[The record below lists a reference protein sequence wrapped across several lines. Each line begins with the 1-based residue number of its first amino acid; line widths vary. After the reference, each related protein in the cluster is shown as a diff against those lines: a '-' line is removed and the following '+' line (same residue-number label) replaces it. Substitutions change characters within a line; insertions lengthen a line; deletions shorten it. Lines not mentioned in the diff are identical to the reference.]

1 MDEAAF
7 DCRQAP
13 VDKRLL
19 RRALGRFATGVVVVT
34 TCTPEGRREGLT
46 ANSFTSVSLDPPL
59 VLWSLRRDAP
69 SLESFISA
77 GRFALSI
84 LSDGQSHLSRHFAT
98 PAPDKFAGIA
108 TRQGLGGCPVIAGCI
123 AAFECSTE
131 VVHEGGDHMIFIGRV
146 ERAEFRSGRP
156 LVFAGGAY
164 GVHEPLPEPSPPARP
179 AETAIPHRHGANP

>member
-1 MDEAAF
+1 MEEAAF

-13 VDKRLL
+13 VDKTLL
-19 RRALGRFATGVVVVT
+19 RRALGRFATGVMVVT
-34 TCTPEGRREGLT
+34 TCTPEGRCEGLT

-69 SLESFISA
+69 SLDSFISA

-84 LSDGQSHLSRHFAT
+84 LGDGQSHLSRHFAT

-108 TRQGLGGCPVIAGCI
+108 TREGLGGCPVLAGCI
-123 AAFECSTE
+123 AVFECTTE
-131 VVHEGGDHMIFIGRV
+131 IVHEGGDHMIFIGRV
-146 ERAEFRSGRP
+146 EQAEFRSGRP

-164 GVHEPLPEPSPPARP
+164 GVHEPLPEPPPLAR
-179 AETAIPHRHGANP
+179 TTDSRISHCQGANS